1 MSWSQT
7 SYFNSRPGGFNTSR
21 SLHSVQVGFGGMVV
35 GLEQHNPMDTC
46 RELGSLLSLH
56 HLLEKPG
63 LSLLKLSMTKVQVHG
78 EEGFD
83 FIFQMIQL
91 R

>member
-1 MSWSQT
+1 MLALVGLT
-7 SYFNSRPGGFNTSR
+7 PGRP
-21 SLHSVQVGFGGMVV
+21 LYSVQVGFGGMVV
-35 GLEQHNPMDTC
+35 GLEQHNPGDTC
-46 RELGSLLSLH
+46 REAGSLLSH
-56 HLLEKPG
+56 HHFLEKPG
-63 LSLLKLSMTKVQVHG
+63 LSLPHLSMTKVHVHG